1 MEISELVRKLYEAKQ
16 AELAAKENRVA
27 LEAELTRAI
36 GGVPDDWEGSRTKS
50 VGDYKVK
57 LTRNISVKIDTE
69 LLKEI
74 AAARQLHK
82 AMNDCFRWKPEL
94 NKSVWRETPEN
105 VRLAFSPAMEFT
117 PGKVCFTV
125 TQKEEE

>member
-1 MEISELVRKLYEAKQ
+1 MLVRKLYEAKQ
-16 AELAAKENRVA
+16 AETAAKEIRVA
-27 LEAELTRAI
+27 LEAKLAIVI
-36 GGVPDDWEGSRTKS
+36 GGVPLDWEGSRTKS

-57 LTRNISVKIDTE
+57 LTRNISVKIDTD

-74 AAARQLHK
+74 AASKKLYE

-94 NKSVWRETPEN
+94 NKSVWRETAET
-105 VRLAFSPAMEFT
+105 VRLAFAPAMEFT

-125 TQKEEE
+125 TQKEEK